1 MILSAGR
8 RTQKST
14 RGGVAAV
21 EFAVCLPA
29 IVLLVMASI
38 ESCSMIFLDQTLYV
52 SGYEGV
58 RAAIQQDATN
68 AEVLQRCND
77 VLDARF
83 VNGTSID
90 IEPADV
96 AEVDSGQ
103 TITITITAPCDAN
116 AIMPSWF
123 FGGKTLQT
131 SSTMVKE

>member
-8 RTQKST
+8 RNLKSK

-68 AEVLQRCND
+68 ADVLQRCND
-77 VLDARF
+77 ILDARY
-83 VNGTSID
+83 VNGSSIE

-96 AEVDSGQ
+96 ADVASGQ
-103 TITITITAPCDAN
+103 TITITVTAPCDSN

>member
-8 RTQKST
+8 RTQKPK